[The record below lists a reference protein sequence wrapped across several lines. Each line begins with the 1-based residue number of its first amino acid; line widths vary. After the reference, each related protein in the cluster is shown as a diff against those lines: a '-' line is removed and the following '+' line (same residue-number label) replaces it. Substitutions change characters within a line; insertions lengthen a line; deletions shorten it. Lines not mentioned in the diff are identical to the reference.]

1 MGKRK
6 SLMKSIELREKRKRR
21 REELEVVLFLCVSWL
36 STRYVC
42 IFHLCLC
49 IMLYSFCSTYWCWRL
64 LLSTG

>member
-21 REELEVVLFLCVSWL
+21 REELEVVLFYV
-36 STRYVC
+36 YVC
-42 IFHLCLC
+42 IFHLWFL
-49 IMLYSFCSTYWCWRL
+49 FNVYWFWRL